1 MFCFWCE
8 HLSLMFCLSGD
19 TDVLLLPSLV
29 YFTLGRQFHEVKN
42 VSFVPDMWPDV
53 GKQFRYGS
61 NIEICLEICLV
72 WINEKYN
79 RFLFRI
85 SEGVKL
91 PRNFGRQETII
102 WRSDI
107 EARRRNKT
115 QLDEDVK
122 VWSLETI
129 TWVRHLFL
137 WRLQLNLTK
146 MSKSSR
152 VGCWRRLLGSAF
164 PCWNKNKNKTKL
176 DEDVKVWS
184 REMITWVSD
193 CIKLNLTK
201 MSNFLVAGDDY
212 LGQRE
217 TFPRWPTGKKWDW
230 PIVNASTSKRMVS
243 LVS

>member
-1 MFCFWCE
+1 
-8 HLSLMFCLSGD
+8 MFCLSGD

-42 VSFVPDMWPDV
+42 VSIVPDMSENILDMDQILKPV
-53 GKQFRYGS
+53 G
-61 NIEICLEICLV
+61 NISGKD
-72 WINEKYN
+72 EKYN

-91 PRNFGRQETII
+91 PRNFGPQETII

-137 WRLQLNLTK
+137 
-146 MSKSSR
+146 
-152 VGCWRRLLGSAF
+152 
-164 PCWNKNKNKTKL
+164 
-176 DEDVKVWS
+176 
-184 REMITWVSD
+184 
-193 CIKLNLTK
+193 
-201 MSNFLVAGDDY
+201 
-212 LGQRE
+212 
-217 TFPRWPTGKKWDW
+217 
-230 PIVNASTSKRMVS
+230 
-243 LVS
+243 